1 MPLMIDDFVK
11 GQKAGYEMD
20 LLPLQAEAD
29 RERIQAERERIPL
42 ETEKMQQ
49 SLQTGKLEQQSAAF
63 KLQSLLKEE
72 EGDTKF
78 KGAVEQLIKSGQ
90 FDIKIPISE
99 QNSKLARLAF
109 EQGNFRLG
117 RQFQSDSEKALQ
129 HEEAADTNRT
139 KVIERQTEMF
149 GRGLQMLSPS
159 GDNLES
165 VLKAG
170 LMQKVL
176 TQPQYDGL
184 LQQGRVAMAGG
195 QEEYQQWKNKLGE
208 QFKSFNQRQLDQKA
222 IHDEAEIRRK
232 NEKDRLD
239 RIEEGYRLDRRE
251 AAARDRT
258 NAREDALNA
267 RERERT
273 EREEKDR
280 KFREYNETRTR
291 IIPSLNRAIN
301 AAEIS
306 LTNAPKDQ
314 KPAIEAEIKEL
325 KGQRTD
331 AFEVINSLRK
341 ELKLPTIPE
350 PKEKPDP
357 DKPEKS
363 EIKPIRV
370 GGFEIAPAEP
380 AKRVKGKTY
389 KLPNGLYDWTGT
401 GWVPSK
407 EKEK

>member
-20 LLPLQAEAD
+20 LLPLRAEE
-29 RERIQAERERIPL
+29 ERKQIPL

-49 SLQTGKLEQQSAAF
+49 SLQTGRLEQQSAAF

-90 FDIKIPISE
+90 FDTKIPISE

-129 HEEAADTNRT
+129 HEELADTNRT

-149 GRGLQMLSPS
+149 GRGIQMLSPN

-170 LMQKVL
+170 LMQRVL

-184 LQQGRVAMAGG
+184 LQQGRAAMAGG

-208 QFKSFNQRQLDQKA
+208 QFKSFNQRQLDQKTA
-222 IHDEAEIRRK
+222 HDQALIRSK
-232 NEKDRLD
+232 EEKDRLD
-239 RIEEGYRLDRRE
+239 RIAEVYRLDQKE
-251 AAARDRT
+251 AAAREKT
-258 NAREDALNA
+258 NIREDALDK

-273 EREEKDR
+273 EREEKKL
-280 KFREYNETRTR
+280 KFKEYNETRTR

-301 AAEIS
+301 MAEIT
-306 LTNAPKDQ
+306 LANAPKEQ
-314 KPAIEAEIKEL
+314 KPIIQAEINDL
-325 KGQRTD
+325 KAQRTD
-331 AFEVINSLRK
+331 AFAVINSLSE
-341 ELKLPTIPE
+341 ELKLPRVTE

-370 GGFEIAPAEP
+370 GGFEVAPAEA

-389 KLPNGLYDWTGT
+389 KLPNGLYAWTGT

>member
-1 MPLMIDDFVK
+1 MKGKKQKGGDWSGYITYSDFDDNMS
-11 GQKAGYEMD
+11 E
-20 LLPLQAEAD
+20 
-29 RERIQAERERIPL
+29 
-42 ETEKMQQ
+42 
-49 SLQTGKLEQQSAAF
+49 EQ
-63 KLQSLLKEE
+63 
-72 EGDTKF
+72 
-78 KGAVEQLIKSGQ
+78 
-90 FDIKIPISE
+90 
-99 QNSKLARLAF
+99 
-109 EQGNFRLG
+109 
-117 RQFQSDSEKALQ
+117 
-129 HEEAADTNRT
+129 
-139 KVIERQTEMF
+139 
-149 GRGLQMLSPS
+149 
-159 GDNLES
+159 
-165 VLKAG
+165 
-170 LMQKVL
+170 
-176 TQPQYDGL
+176 
-184 LQQGRVAMAGG
+184 
-195 QEEYQQWKNKLGE
+195 YQQWKNKLGE
-208 QFKSFNQRQLDQKA
+208 QFKSFNQRQLDQKTV
-222 IHDEAEIRRK
+222 HDEAEIRRK
-232 NEKDRLD
+232 ETKDRLD
-239 RIEEGYRLDRRE
+239 RIADEYRLDRRE

-258 NAREDALNA
+258 NIREDQLDA

-273 EREEKDR
+273 DREEQKL
-280 KFREYNETRTR
+280 KFKEYNETRTR

-341 ELKLPTIPE
+341 ELKLPPIPE
-350 PKEKPDP
+350 PKEKPDS
-357 DKPEKS
+357 DKP

>member
-20 LLPLQAEAD
+20 LLPLRAEE
-29 RERIQAERERIPL
+29 ERKQIPL

-72 EGDTKF
+72 EGNTKF

-90 FDIKIPISE
+90 FDTKIPISE
-99 QNSKLARLAF
+99 QNSKLAKLAF
-109 EQGNFRLG
+109 EQGNFSLG

-129 HEEAADTNRT
+129 HEELADTNRT

-149 GRGLQMLSPS
+149 GRGIQMLSPS

-170 LMQKVL
+170 LMQKIL

-184 LQQGRVAMAGG
+184 LQQGRAAMAGG
-195 QEEYQQWKNKLGE
+195 EEQYQQWKNKLGE
-208 QFKSFNQRQLDQKA
+208 QFKSFNQRQLDQKTV
-222 IHDEAEIRRK
+222 HDQAEIRRK
-232 NEKDRLD
+232 EEKDRLD
-239 RIEEGYRLDRRE
+239 RIEEAHRADRRD
-251 AAARDRT
+251 AAAQQRT
-258 NAREDALNA
+258 SDREDALK
-267 RERERT
+267 
-273 EREEKDR
+273 EREEERTKR
-280 KFREYNETRTR
+280 EEYKSKFKEYNETRTR

-301 AAEIS
+301 AAEITLANS
-306 LTNAPKDQ
+306 PKDQ
-314 KPAIEAEIKEL
+314 KPSIQAEIDGLKE
-325 KGQRTD
+325 QRKD
-331 AFEVINSLRK
+331 AIAVANSLRS
-341 ELKLPTIPE
+341 ELKLPPIAE

-370 GGFEIAPAEP
+370 GGFEVAPAEA

>member
-1 MPLMIDDFVK
+1 MIEDFVK
-11 GQKAGYEMD
+11 GQKAGIEMD

-129 HEEAADTNRT
+129 HEEAADTNKT
-139 KVIERQTEMF
+139 KVDERKAEMF
-149 GRGLQMLSPS
+149 RRGLQMLSPN

-170 LMQKVL
+170 LMQRVL

-184 LQQGRVAMAGG
+184 LQQGQAAMAGG
-195 QEEYQQWKNKLGE
+195 EEQYQQWKNKLGE

-222 IHDEAEIRRK
+222 IHDEAETRRK
-232 NEKDRLD
+232 IEKDRQN
-239 RIEEGYRLDRRE
+239 RIDEGYRLDRRE
-251 AAARDRT
+251 AAARERT
-258 NAREDALNA
+258 DIRENQLDARE
-267 RERERT
+267 EERT
-273 EREEKDR
+273 RREEYKS
-280 KFREYNETRTR
+280 KFKEYNETRTR
-291 IIPSLNRAIN
+291 IIPGLNRAIN
-301 AAEIS
+301 LAEIT

-314 KPAIEAEIKEL
+314 KPIIQAEINDL
-325 KGQRTD
+325 KAQRTD
-331 AFEVINSLRK
+331 AFAVINSLRE
-341 ELKLPTIPE
+341 ELKLPRVTE

-370 GGFEIAPAEP
+370 GGFEMAPAEA